1 LVQYLQ
7 DEGVAIQAYSPLAC
21 GKRLD
26 DPTLGSIAAIHGKS
40 PAQVLIRWSQ
50 QKGWVPLP
58 KSQNPERI
66 RENANVLDFELGEN
80 DMMLLDGLDLGV
92 EGAMFPFHAS

>member
-1 LVQYLQ
+1 
-7 DEGVAIQAYSPLAC
+7 
-21 GKRLD
+21 
-26 DPTLGSIAAIHGKS
+26 
-40 PAQVLIRWSQ
+40 
-50 QKGWVPLP
+50 VPLP